1 MSLKFYINYK
11 AHQKLITLENQTDH
25 ILEILNL
32 VFVLFIE
39 INSIILEP
47 GRQLKRYRQFLA
59 SLMTQSDP

>member
-32 VFVLFIE
+32 VFVFL
-39 INSIILEP
+39 
-47 GRQLKRYRQFLA
+47 LKLIA
-59 SLMTQSDP
+59 